1 MERRGIKH
9 FQIPLPAHKEA
20 GVVIPKED
28 MLKVVLILLDPK
40 NYPVL
45 VHCNKGKHR
54 TGCTIACL
62 RKVKGWAPS
71 EVLEEYRFYSAP
83 KSRSLDE
90 AFFGAFDC
98 TEITLVAQ
106 KAGLIPMLP
115 SPPYSQPSSLRRVST
130 VERTPENQTAV
141 SNATSASANSGTTG
155 TAVLQSG
162 PTPEE
167 VAAVGKKLQTL
178 SVE

>member
-167 VAAVGKKLQTL
+167 VAAVGKKLQTF